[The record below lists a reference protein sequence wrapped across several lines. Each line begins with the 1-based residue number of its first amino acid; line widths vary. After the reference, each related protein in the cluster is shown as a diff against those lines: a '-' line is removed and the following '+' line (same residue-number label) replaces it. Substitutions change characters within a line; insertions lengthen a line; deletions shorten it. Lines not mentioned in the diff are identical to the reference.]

1 MRLNSTCLAL
11 FGFVLT
17 FGAVAQVSAVDVLPP
32 PAVGD
37 KASDFSLEAINGA
50 GKVSLH
56 ETLEDGPVVL
66 VMLRGYPGYQ
76 CPACSRQVGGLIKS
90 AEEFSKEKATVV
102 LVYPGPG
109 ENLKAKA
116 QEFLTGTKLPE
127 NFVFLLDPDYKLTN
141 AYNLRWDAERETA
154 YPSTFVINKDGEIT
168 YVTISQ
174 THGGRPQTETVVKAV
189 QLLK

>member
-1 MRLNSTCLAL
+1 MRLNSACLAL
-11 FGFVLT
+11 VGFVVT
-17 FGAVAQVSAVDVLPP
+17 FGSVASVSAVDVLPP

-37 KASDFSLEAINGA
+37 KASDFSLETINGS

-56 ETLEDGPVVL
+56 ETLKDGPVVL
-66 VMLRGYPGYQ
+66 VMLRGYPEYQ

-90 AEEFSKEKATVV
+90 AGEFAKENATVL

-109 ENLKAKA
+109 ENLKARAK
-116 QEFLTGTKLPE
+116 EFLTGTKLPE
-127 NFVFLLDPDYKLTN
+127 NFVFVIDPDYDLTN
-141 AYNLRWDAERETA
+141 AYNLRWDEERETA

-168 YVTISQ
+168 YATISQ